1 MQDIATGILL
11 RECRFLRG
19 WNGDDPNLPVQPLQQ
34 RRGLLHFEDNTFPEQ
49 NDFVCDCFEIR
60 YNMRRQQN
68 ELLLGKITAQT
79 EDRVCFSGLKPR
91 RRLVQHQNF
100 GISKQCLCDSH
111 TLPLSA
117 GETFQLFLLF
127 VLQTDHMQK
136 IVCLPLGLKF

>member
-1 MQDIATGILL
+1 M
-11 RECRFLRG
+11 
-19 WNGDDPNLPVQPLQQ
+19 PVQLLQQ
-34 RRGLLHFEDNTFPEQ
+34 RSRLLHFEDNTFPEQ
-49 NDFVCDCFEIR
+49 NDFICDCFEIR

-68 ELLLGKITAQT
+68 ELLLRKITDDTA
-79 EDRVCFSGLKPR
+79 EPDPFFRVKPS

-117 GETFQLFLLF
+117 GETVQLFLLF

-136 IVCLPLGLKF
+136 TICLPLGLKF

>member
-1 MQDIATGILL
+1 
-11 RECRFLRG
+11 
-19 WNGDDPNLPVQPLQQ
+19 
-34 RRGLLHFEDNTFPEQ
+34 
-49 NDFVCDCFEIR
+49 
-60 YNMRRQQN
+60 MRRQQN
-68 ELLLGKITAQT
+68 ELLLGKITDDTA
-79 EDRVCFSGLKPR
+79 EPDPFFRVKPS

>member
-1 MQDIATGILL
+1 M
-11 RECRFLRG
+11 
-19 WNGDDPNLPVQPLQQ
+19 LQQ
-34 RRGLLHFEDNTFPEQ
+34 RSRLLHFEGNTFPEQ

-68 ELLLGKITAQT
+68 ELLLGKITDDTA
-79 EDRVCFSGLKPR
+79 EPDSFFRVKPR
-91 RRLVQHQNF
+91 RRLVQHQNL
-100 GISKQCLCDSH
+100 GVSKQCLCDSH
-111 TLPLSA
+111 ALPLST